1 MYFIFITKKKKKS
14 YTLYYLIIFR
24 IQGKIE
30 EIIFLSTVSNYLCA
44 KDELM
49 YITQSFSFH
58 DFLIL
63 GVANYIYNCLY
74 PQNKTLNEQ

>member
-1 MYFIFITKKKKKS
+1 M
-14 YTLYYLIIFR
+14 
-24 IQGKIE
+24 E

-63 GVANYIYNCLY
+63 GVANYIDNCLY
-74 PQNKTLNEQ
+74 PQNKTISEQ